1 MLKEGYSTL
10 KYLLNENLVR
20 KQTLEDRIH
29 GIYTTFLASK
39 SNVRNVI
46 AGGSVSIA
54 QFISLFH
61 LVYSNRF
68 QCFLYINI

>member
-1 MLKEGYSTL
+1 MQMLKEGYSTL

-20 KQTLEDRIH
+20 KQILEERIH
-29 GIYTTFLASK
+29 DIYTSFLVRK

-54 QFISLFH
+54 
-61 LVYSNRF
+61 
-68 QCFLYINI
+68 